1 MKEFSLFTY
10 VETKDANNTTLY
22 NITILIISQEEV
34 IGIRK
39 SKNNRHIMAKRKR
52 TKGQTAIYKSYT

>member
-39 SKNNRHIMAKRKR
+39 SKNNRHIMAKRKSDLQIIHI
-52 TKGQTAIYKSYT
+52 KLKNE